1 MRIIFLPRDGAY
13 EVCGGGWGWGGESG
27 RIVGRQQEGKEG
39 TIKKVT
45 T

>member
-13 EVCGGGWGWGGESG
+13 EVCGGVWGGENV

>member
-13 EVCGGGWGWGGESG
+13 EACEGGWGGGENG